1 MIIQKRKDIDNGDGQ
16 GIQMNKNQIHI
27 ADLFNRFESNISKL
41 IFTEAALRGMI
52 QTGIIEEP
60 KVSEGISCVFNAI
73 IQEYELINDQL
84 QDSKR
89 IS

>member
-1 MIIQKRKDIDNGDGQ
+1 MD
-16 GIQMNKNQIHI
+16 KNQMQI
-27 ADLFNRFESNISKL
+27 AELFNRFESSIFKL
-41 IFTEAALRGMI
+41 IFMEATLRGMI